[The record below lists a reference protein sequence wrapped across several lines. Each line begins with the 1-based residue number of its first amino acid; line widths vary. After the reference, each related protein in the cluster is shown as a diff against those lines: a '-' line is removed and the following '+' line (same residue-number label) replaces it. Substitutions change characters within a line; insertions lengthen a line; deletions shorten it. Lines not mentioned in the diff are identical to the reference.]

1 MALLQNVSLQDPRDR
16 FELLQRV
23 GAGTYGDVYKVRR
36 AAGRAG
42 ELRAGCALCVLLRE
56 LAPGPASSS
65 SLLTPSSSLLTPS
78 APAGPRHGHVRT
90 GRGQNS
96 QARPR

>member
-42 ELRAGCALCVLLRE
+42 ELRAGYALCVLLRE
-56 LAPGPASSS
+56 LAPGPAS
-65 SLLTPSSSLLTPS
+65 SSSLLTPS